1 MATREEIYQAILN
14 ADKAGDG
21 DSVRTL
27 GAYLKQMDGAP
38 APQEF
43 RASTDSQAVND
54 QRSPAYI
61 AGASREPRFRDT
73 VAQLQGP
80 TFGFLDE
87 AAGAV
92 VGGAKTLFNGKP
104 LSQNYADTR
113 DYVRGATDAGM
124 STNPIRNTV
133 GQVVL
138 SAPFGLMGAAKL
150 GGGKFA
156 QLLASM
162 GIGGATG
169 AINGAGSS
177 DKSLME
183 DPLGVAADAGK
194 AGAIAA
200 MLPPIITPVVR
211 GGAAVAGNV
220 AARMSDTFAADYARR
235 KVAEAFARDSP
246 KIADAAGQAG
256 ARFGKLGDEARVVD
270 TGGASVRGSLDV
282 LATLPG
288 ESKNAVEA
296 AIRQRQ
302 ASRGGRMV
310 NAADQSL
317 GVNGERLAP
326 TLEKLI
332 SDRKAAAAPLYNDL
346 YKTGVFVNDDLRRI
360 ISAADQLGA
369 GGQAKRIAVAEQ
381 RDYGLSPGVKWSGMR
396 ELDYLKQGLD
406 DIIEANKNPDTG
418 TLNKVG
424 LAVDK
429 LRRELISTLDA
440 STGGAY
446 ATARA
451 AYEGPSKIMDAARA
465 GRKAL
470 SQDDA
475 SIKSL
480 TASMAPAELDGFRI
494 GAFEALRAKLGKE
507 AGQTEIMK
515 MWKEPATQEKLKAI
529 FPDERT
535 FREFASRVAAE
546 SRMKGLDGVGRGSQ
560 TAARQYGAGDLDVEA
575 GKAVGGAVADA
586 KTGNIA
592 GLLAKG
598 ADAWNRVAT
607 PEPVRD
613 AMGRILLSQGAA
625 GRNELVNLQE
635 VARQIA
641 AARRR
646 GAATMGFGSAP
657 GGNALLQ
664 FSGPQREDDKNAIS
678 KLIH

>member
-1 MATREEIYQAILN
+1 MASREEIYQAILN

-21 DSVRTL
+21 DAVRTL

-38 APQEF
+38 APKEF
-43 RASTDSQAVND
+43 RQSTDSAVVND
-54 QRSPAYI
+54 QRSPAYVS
-61 AGASREPRFRDT
+61 GASAPAITRDSL
-73 VAQLQGP
+73 AQLQGP
-80 TFGFLDE
+80 AFGFLDE

-104 LSQNYADTR
+104 YSQNYSDAR
-113 DYVRGATDAGM
+113 DYVRGAVDAGM
-124 STNPIRNTV
+124 RENPARNMI
-133 GQVVL
+133 GQVAL
-138 SAPFGLMGAAKL
+138 SAPAGVIGAAKM
-150 GGGKFA
+150 GGGKIA
-156 QLLASM
+156 QMLASM
-162 GIGGATG
+162 GIAGATG
-169 AINGAGSS
+169 ALNGAGSS
-177 DKSLME
+177 DKSLVD
-183 DPLGVAADAGK
+183 DPMGVAADAGK

-200 MLPPIITPVVR
+200 MIPPVVAPVVR

-220 AARMSDTFAADYARR
+220 AARLSETSAADYARR

-270 TGGASVRGSLDV
+270 TGGASVRGSLDT

-288 ESKNAVEA
+288 ETKNAVEA

-310 NAADQSL
+310 AAADASL
-317 GVNGERLAP
+317 GTGGERLAP

-332 SDRKAAAAPLYNDL
+332 ADRKEEAAPLYSNL

-369 GGQAKRIAVAEQ
+369 GGQAKKIAVAEQ
-381 RDYGLSPGVKWSGMR
+381 RDYGLSPDVKWSGMR

-406 DIIEANKNPDTG
+406 DIIEANKNPETG
-418 TLNKVG
+418 ALNKVG

-440 STGGAY
+440 STNGAY
-446 ATARA
+446 ATALA

-475 SIKSL
+475 SIKSM
-480 TASMAPAELDGFRI
+480 TAGMAPAELEGFRI

-546 SRMKGLDGVGRGSQ
+546 SRMKGLDSVGRGSQ

-575 GKAVGGAVADA
+575 GKAVGSAVADA

-592 GLLAKG
+592 GLIAKG

-613 AMGRILLSQGAA
+613 AMGRILLSQGAT

-641 AARRR
+641 AARKR
-646 GAATMGFGSAP
+646 GSAAMGFGSAP

-664 FSGPQREDDKNAIS
+664 FGTQQEDDRNAIS